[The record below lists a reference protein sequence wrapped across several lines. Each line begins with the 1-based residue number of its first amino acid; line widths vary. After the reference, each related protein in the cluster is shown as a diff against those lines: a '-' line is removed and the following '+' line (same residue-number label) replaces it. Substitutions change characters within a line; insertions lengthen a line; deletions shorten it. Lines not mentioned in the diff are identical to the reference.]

1 MKWMVLFLCGA
12 LVGCMGA
19 IDRNS
24 ERRVSS
30 DLAVLDFN
38 DVYDRYTPQPTSVSL
53 VDRVQSGPMLS
64 IYVDQ
69 YGANSHLYIPEES
82 AEALAALIKKYLEWE
97 ALASE
102 RGDQLDKEIGATK
115 GWGEFNLT
123 AHFSSVGGAS
133 HILTLEQ
140 CISSCRSVRAQ
151 YFFHFDRRGAE
162 ELLALLDG
170 LRSDTLAVTDDSIY
184 Q

>member
-38 DVYDRYTPQPTSVSL
+38 DVYDRYTPQATAVSL
-53 VDRVQSGPMLS
+53 VDRHQSGQMLS
-64 IYVDQ
+64 IFVDL
-69 YGANSHLYIPEES
+69 YGRNSHLYIPEER
-82 AEALAALIKKYLEWE
+82 ADEVVPLIEKYLEWE
-97 ALASE
+97 SMASE
-102 RGDQLDKEIGATK
+102 RGDQLEKEIGVASGWTGFKLQTK
-115 GWGEFNLT
+115 F
-123 AHFSSVGGAS
+123 FSAGAKDHLLVIRQCVLSCGSS
-133 HILTLEQ
+133 HDDTF
-140 CISSCRSVRAQ
+140 
-151 YFFHFDRRGAE
+151 YFDRAGAVK
-162 ELLALLDG
+162 LLELLDG
-170 LRSDTLAVTDDSIY
+170 LKSHSLAVTDDSVY